1 MSKCSFKCLSASVS
15 QKTTG
20 PNFTILSAHVA
31 VTRSSHTALRY
42 IEHTFSFE
50 DAAMF
55 VYNVHMLQMTHQ
67 RPAPTAKSDVYDCPV
82 HVVRSVISGGS
93 TLGRGHRPLQ
103 SVARP
108 PDLAVLLTHCG
119 QLILRKINKSDANRC
134 QILRLK

>member
-1 MSKCSFKCLSASVS
+1 MLKCLFKCLSASVS
-15 QKTTG
+15 QKTTC
-20 PNFTILSAHVA
+20 PNFTKLSAHVA
-31 VTRSSHTALRY
+31 VTRFSHTALRY

-67 RPAPTAKSDVYDCPV
+67 RAAPRAKNDVYDCLV
-82 HVVRSVISGGS
+82 HVVKSVYSGGS

-119 QLILRKINKSDANRC
+119 QLILGKINKFDASRC
-134 QILRLK
+134 QFLRLK